1 MSYLPRIIDKYLS
14 DWANKRVSK
23 PLLVRGARQVGKSCA
38 IRHMGE
44 NFKYFIEINFEK
56 NPKYK
61 TVFQQNLD
69 VERITNLLSILT
81 GIPVIDGE
89 TLLFL
94 DEIQECQEALMTLRF
109 FKEDRPGLHVAAAG
123 SLLEFTLAELPTFGV
138 GRIHSVFMY
147 PMTFDEFLMANGET
161 ALMKARNQA
170 NCLTPMPDMLHEK
183 LVELFRMYILI
194 GGFPEVV
201 MKWIETGDYQSCQ
214 EILNDILLGYEDDFA
229 KYRKKVNPELLRQ
242 VFRSAAIQLNRKFKY
257 SDVGGGYKTYEVK
270 NAINLLEMAGLLT
283 PVYRTDA
290 NGIPLGSE
298 VNKSYFKILTIDS
311 GLTLRILGMST
322 GDDTN
327 LKEHILMSSGP
338 DLVNKGPMA
347 ELVAG
352 LEILRYHNP
361 SLKHEIFYWVR
372 EERNSTAEVDYV
384 ISPLGKVLPVEIK
397 SGTKG
402 GMKSLWLFLR
412 AKKLD
417 LAVRS
422 SLENFGI
429 LRRTDSEADKETRK
443 VMICP
448 LYALS
453 QMKKLLQ

>member
-1 MSYLPRIIDKYLS
+1 MSYLPRLIDKYLS
-14 DWANKRVSK
+14 EWANKRVSK

-38 IRHMGE
+38 IRHIGE
-44 NFKYFIEINFEK
+44 NFKYFIEINFER

-61 TVFQQNLD
+61 TVFQQNLE
-69 VERITNLLSILT
+69 VERITNILSILT

-94 DEIQECQEALMTLRF
+94 DEIQECQEALMSLRF

-138 GRIHSVFMY
+138 GRIHSVVMY
-147 PMTFDEFLMANGET
+147 PMTFDEFLMANGEA
-161 ALMKARNQA
+161 ALMEARNQA

-229 KYRKKVNPELLRQ
+229 KYRKKANPELLRQ
-242 VFRSAAIQLNRKFKY
+242 VFRSAAVQLNRKFKY

-283 PVYRTDA
+283 PVYRTNA

-322 GDDTN
+322 GDDAN
-327 LKEHILMSSGP
+327 LKEQILMASGP

-352 LEILRYHNP
+352 LEILRYNNP

-384 ISPLGKVLPVEIK
+384 ISPLGMVLPVEIK

-453 QMKKLLQ
+453 QMKKLIQ